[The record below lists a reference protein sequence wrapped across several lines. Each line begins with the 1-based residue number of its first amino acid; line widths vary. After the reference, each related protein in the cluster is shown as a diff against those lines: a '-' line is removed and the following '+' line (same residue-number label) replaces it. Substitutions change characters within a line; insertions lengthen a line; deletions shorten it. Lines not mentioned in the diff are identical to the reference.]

1 MKEMVLRT
9 VRRRST
15 EWGAALT
22 VIGRPVVAGR
32 GAAQHSIFR
41 SRRIYA
47 SKRISDSLWPFGKAP
62 FCFCGNLS
70 GYSLLVFASAARGP
84 KHAPASILVVVL
96 GLSPGAVA
104 GGHTG
109 ILHRMSGSRMVRYY
123 VALYSATAAEQNARG
138 KGATDADIEVARHCI
153 QPEVAAQTTSAQ
165 LAR

>member
-1 MKEMVLRT
+1 MFRLGLRFFGEPEDRMKEMVLRT

-47 SKRISDSLWPFGKAP
+47 SDSLWPFGKSP

-84 KHAPASILVVVL
+84 KHGHAPASILVVVL

-104 GGHTG
+104 GGAYWHPAPHVRQQDG
-109 ILHRMSGSRMVRYY
+109 SVLRGALFSHGSRTICAGQGSYRRRH
-123 VALYSATAAEQNARG
+123 RG
-138 KGATDADIEVARHCI
+138 RPPLHPA
-153 QPEVAAQTTSAQ
+153 
-165 LAR
+165 